1 MFEFFRSVVAVSVPV
16 FVISTMLNVGLTQK
30 PSAVIGYLRDWPF
43 VLRMLAANFIAVPL
57 VMILIL
63 RITTFSPVVQAGLL
77 VFSLGAGAP
86 FLIKL
91 TQMAKHQVALGAAV
105 MMLLMVATIAY
116 MPLVLP
122 RLLEGGAVDAGAIAG
137 TLLRQMLLPIVAGML
152 MAEFLHAFVHAIQ
165 PWVAKLSNI
174 VLYIVIAA
182 TFIGYFPSLGAIVA
196 SGALLA
202 ALAFVLAA
210 FGLGYVAG
218 LGKDH
223 LEDIGALG
231 TAQRNTAAGLIVTMQ
246 NFDDPRVLVV
256 LTLANTVGLVLLMFL
271 ARLLSRDNP
280 AHVATV

>member
-1 MFEFFRSVVAVSVPV
+1 MFEIFRSIVAVAVPV
-16 FVISTMLNVGLTQK
+16 FVISTMLNVGLTQE
-30 PSAVIGYLRDWPF
+30 PSTIIGYLRNWPF

-57 VMILIL
+57 VMIVIL
-63 RITTFSPVVQAGLL
+63 RITSFDPAVQAGLL

-91 TQMAKHQVALGAAV
+91 TQMAKHQLALGAAV
-105 MMLLMVATIAY
+105 MMLLMLATIAY

-122 RLLEGGAVDAGAIAG
+122 LFLEGSTVDAGAIAG
-137 TLLRQMLLPIVAGML
+137 TLLRQMLLPIVAGTL
-152 MAEFLHAFVHAIQ
+152 MAEFLHGFAQAIQ
-165 PWVAKLSNI
+165 PWVAMLSNI
-174 VLYIVIAA
+174 VLYVVIAA
-182 TFIGYFPSLGAIVA
+182 TFIGYFPSLGAIVG

-202 ALAFVLAA
+202 ALVFVLAA

-218 LGKDH
+218 RGKDH

-231 TAQRNTAAGLIVTMQ
+231 TAQRNTAAGLIVAMQ
-246 NFDDPRVLVV
+246 NFDDPNVLVV
-256 LTLANTVGLVLLMFL
+256 LTLANTAGLVLLIFL

>member
-1 MFEFFRSVVAVSVPV
+1 MFALFRGVVAVAVPA

-30 PSAVIGYLRDWPF
+30 PSTILGYLRDWPF
-43 VLRMLAANFIAVPL
+43 VLRMVAANFIAVPL

-63 RITTFSPVVQAGLL
+63 RITSFSPVVQAGLL

-91 TQMAKHQVALGAAV
+91 TQMAEHDVALGAAV
-105 MMLLMVATIAY
+105 MMLLTLATIAY

-122 RLLEGGAVDAGAIAG
+122 RFLEGGGVDAGAIAG
-137 TLLRQMLLPIVAGML
+137 TLLRQMLLPIVIGAL
-152 MAEFLHAFVHAIQ
+152 VVEFLRGFAHAIQ

-174 VLYIVIAA
+174 ALYVVIVA
-182 TFIGYFPSLGAIVA
+182 TFIGYFPSLGAIIA

-202 ALAFVLAA
+202 ALVFVLAA

-256 LTLANTVGLVLLMFL
+256 LTLANTVGLVLLIFL

-280 AHVATV
+280 AHAATV

>member
-1 MFEFFRSVVAVSVPV
+1 VFELFRNIVAVAVPG
-16 FVISTMLNVGLTQK
+16 FVITTMLNVGLTQK
-30 PSAVIGYLRDWPF
+30 LSEIIDYLRNWPF
-43 VLRMLAANFIAVPL
+43 VLRMVAANFIAVPL

-63 RITTFSPVVQAGLL
+63 RITSFSPVVQAGLL

-91 TQMAKHQVALGAAV
+91 TQMAEHDVALGAAV
-105 MMLLMVATIAY
+105 MMLLTLATIAY

-122 RLLEGGAVDAGAIAG
+122 RFLEGGGVDAGAIAG
-137 TLLRQMLLPIVAGML
+137 TLLRQMLLPIVIGAL
-152 MAEFLHAFVHAIQ
+152 VVEFLRGFAHAIQ

-174 VLYIVIAA
+174 ALYVVIVA
-182 TFIGYFPSLGAIVA
+182 TFIGYFPSLVAIIA

-202 ALAFVLAA
+202 ALVFVLAA

-256 LTLANTVGLVLLMFL
+256 LTLANTVGLVLLIFL

-280 AHVATV
+280 AHAATV